1 MMEELVKYLVYVI
14 MALGGFVLRTHAKK
28 MEELE
33 KKINRFQV
41 DLAKKNQQNSELF
54 NNIKRIDMNIDRLFE
69 KMDQMFEELKKR

>member
-41 DLAKKNQQNSELF
+41 DLAKNNQQNSELF

>member
-1 MMEELVKYLVYVI
+1 MMEELVKCLVYVI

-41 DLAKKNQQNSELF
+41 DLAKNNQQNSELF